1 VLAVEEML
9 NSLVQKLEATGA
21 LDNTFIFFTSDNGWQ
36 QGEHRITS
44 GKNRACEESARVPLF
59 VRGPGVPAGS
69 KTENLTVNTDF
80 APTFAALAG
89 VEFPANGRS
98 LAPLLRGED
107 LSWRSAVLLER
118 LYAEEGGG
126 EGKGKGKGKG
136 KKNKDKAASGGVPKS
151 GPGGGPPFEAIRTD
165 THKYVEYESGEKE
178 LYDLQADPY
187 ELDNIYE
194 TADPALVQDLK
205 TKLDA
210 LESCTGVGCREA
222 EDGP

>member
-1 VLAVEEML
+1 M
-9 NSLVQKLEATGA
+9 
-21 LDNTFIFFTSDNGWQ
+21 
-36 QGEHRITS
+36 
-44 GKNRACEESARVPLF
+44 
-59 VRGPGVPAGS
+59 
-69 KTENLTVNTDF
+69 
-80 APTFAALAG
+80 
-89 VEFPANGRS
+89 
-98 LAPLLRGED
+98 RGENP
-107 LSWRSAVLLER
+107 SWRSAALLER
-118 LYAEEGGG
+118 LSADEDGG
-126 EGKGKGKGKG
+126 EGKGKSKGKG
-136 KKNKDKAASGGVPKS
+136 KENKDRAASGGVPK
-151 GPGGGPPFEAIRTD
+151 GGLGGGPPFEAIRTD